1 VFRHGVRLC
10 LMGVLAATWV
20 GCERPSSKVAPPG
33 PPTIPVAKPAKGMT
47 TEYVEYTGRTNA
59 KDYITI
65 VPRVTG
71 YLNKLPFKEGAEV
84 KKDELLF
91 EIDDRPYK
99 AQLKAAKAV
108 VATSTASLKYAKATN
123 LRYKDLAEK
132 QPGAV
137 SKRELDQYQALEE
150 QAKANLDLAEA
161 NLAAAELN
169 LEWTKVKSPIDG
181 RISRYFFTAHNLATQ
196 DQTQLTTVV
205 SIDPIY
211 VYFDMD
217 EPTLLSIKRAR
228 NEKRISRPEKGDA
241 PVLMGLAGEDG
252 FPHKGTINFLDNQVN
267 PGTGSIQMRGQ
278 FDNPRPEGGTY
289 LIVPGMFVRVRLPIG
304 QPKESLQVIDRAI
317 ASEQGLKYVYV
328 LGADNIVESKQVTLG
343 PLQDDG
349 RRVILQ
355 GLDREDWVLVGG
367 LQQVQPRMTIT
378 PERLKQMPKLGTPV
392 EVQDKK
398 EKGKQ

>member
-1 VFRHGVRLC
+1 
-10 LMGVLAATWV
+10 MGVLAATWV
-20 GCERPSSKVAPPG
+20 GCERRSSNVAAPE

-71 YLNKLPFKEGAEV
+71 YLKKMPYKEGAVV
-84 KKDELLF
+84 KKGELLF
-91 EIDDRPYK
+91 EIDDRPYQ
-99 AQLKAAKAV
+99 AQLEAAKAM
-108 VATSTASLKYAKATN
+108 VATNTAALKYAQATN
-123 LRYKDLAEK
+123 LRYKELAKK

-137 SKRELDQYQALEE
+137 SERELDQYQALED
-150 QAKANLDLAEA
+150 QAKANLDLAKSGQVS
-161 NLAAAELN
+161 AELN
-169 LEWTKVKSPIDG
+169 LEWTKVTSPIDG
-181 RISRYFFTAHNLATQ
+181 RVSRYFFTTHNLVTQ

-217 EPTLLSIKRAR
+217 EPTLLSIKRAI
-228 NEKRISRPEKGDA
+228 NEKRISRPAQGDA

-252 FPHKGTINFLDNQVN
+252 FPHEGTINFRDNQVN

-328 LGADNIVESKQVTLG
+328 LGADNRVESKQVALG
-343 PLQDDG
+343 PLRDDG

-355 GLDREDWVLVGG
+355 GLDPEDWVLVGG
-367 LQQVQPRMTIT
+367 LQQVQPRTEIK
-378 PERLKQMPKLGTPV
+378 PERLKQMPKLGTSA

>member
-1 VFRHGVRLC
+1 MPGFRWADNGDDSSFAHDRVPRRKPVFRHGVRLC

-161 NLAAAELN
+161 NLAAAAFRCAGN
-169 LEWTKVKSPIDG
+169 STIRDRK
-181 RISRYFFTAHNLATQ
+181 AA
-196 DQTQLTTVV
+196 
-205 SIDPIY
+205 
-211 VYFDMD
+211 
-217 EPTLLSIKRAR
+217 PTYL
-228 NEKRISRPEKGDA
+228 A
-241 PVLMGLAGEDG
+241 PVWSCG
-252 FPHKGTINFLDNQVN
+252 FGYRS
-267 PGTGSIQMRGQ
+267 GSRKS
-278 FDNPRPEGGTY
+278 RC
-289 LIVPGMFVRVRLPIG
+289 R
-304 QPKESLQVIDRAI
+304 
-317 ASEQGLKYVYV
+317 
-328 LGADNIVESKQVTLG
+328 
-343 PLQDDG
+343 
-349 RRVILQ
+349 
-355 GLDREDWVLVGG
+355 
-367 LQQVQPRMTIT
+367 
-378 PERLKQMPKLGTPV
+378 
-392 EVQDKK
+392 
-398 EKGKQ
+398 